1 VNFFPALNTG
11 TVLAGMFNV
20 SLVCGF
26 KPVLAARRLLENVP
40 KPGKE
45 ALPPAIVDEGKK
57 NGVMVWAE
65 DTSIIG
71 VVHIQRVDLA
81 MCTQETQCNKLLTSS
96 YCSNDR
102 L

>member
-1 VNFFPALNTG
+1 
-11 TVLAGMFNV
+11 
-20 SLVCGF
+20 
-26 KPVLAARRLLENVP
+26 
-40 KPGKE
+40 
-45 ALPPAIVDEGKK
+45 VDEGKK